1 MENAPLKHILLGLI
15 STARSV
21 DRDRLALLSD
31 RDWHLLQKMAT
42 QHRLKPLLHLRTN
55 SLELQSAIPENLYRD
70 WEAAFRMASMRYLAC
85 QQTLAKLNRILA
97 EGGVDFVALKG
108 AWLARYAYSNPAER
122 PLRDIDI
129 LVAPENATKAYALL
143 QGAGFTRK
151 GGYAMPL
158 ADALE
163 RQKHL
168 PPVRCDQTRILV
180 ELHTRLIE
188 TPPKEEESD
197 ALSNVALLLGRREI
211 REGVPYLSP
220 TDTLLH
226 LIVHAAYDHQ
236 FNNGPLTFNDVALM
250 IQSARI
256 DWERF
261 WLMAK
266 AGGWERGC
274 LLILELVS
282 YYHRCEDWRPF
293 CPSTQTP
300 NYEQIESAALLSLQD
315 FESRGII
322 GIGAELEASQSWFA
336 RTAVF
341 LRRAFPPIHI
351 LASFSGASETS
362 FWAIRHYPRWLITQ
376 IGRLRN
382 RNSQVAVNADVENAI
397 RVRKW
402 IYVQT
407 RN

>member
-1 MENAPLKHILLGLI
+1 M
-15 STARSV
+15 
-21 DRDRLALLSD
+21 
-31 RDWHLLQKMAT
+31 
-42 QHRLKPLLHLRTN
+42 
-55 SLELQSAIPENLYRD
+55 
-70 WEAAFRMASMRYLAC
+70 
-85 QQTLAKLNRILA
+85 
-97 EGGVDFVALKG
+97 
-108 AWLARYAYSNPAER
+108 
-122 PLRDIDI
+122 
-129 LVAPENATKAYALL
+129 
-143 QGAGFTRK
+143 
-151 GGYAMPL
+151 
-158 ADALE
+158 
-163 RQKHL
+163 
-168 PPVRCDQTRILV
+168 RCDQTRILV

-188 TPPKEEESD
+188 TLPKEEEGD

-236 FNNGPLTFNDVALM
+236 FNNGPLTLNDVALM

-256 DWERF
+256 DWKRF

-274 LLILELVS
+274 LLILELAS

-300 NYEQIESAALLSLQD
+300 NHEQIESAALLSLQD
-315 FESRGII
+315 FDSRGII
-322 GIGAELEASQSWFA
+322 GIGAELETSQSWLA

-351 LASFSGASETS
+351 LASFSGATETS

-407 RN
+407 RD